1 MCAHYCTK
9 RHQIENRC
17 SLEKNAHP
25 PKKWFK
31 DDAKKKGVRQ
41 TPTPN
46 IKLKDADLFTDWKKF
61 TDNSKM
67 KQT

>member
-1 MCAHYCTK
+1 MRMHQKNGLRMMQKK
-9 RHQIENRC
+9 R
-17 SLEKNAHP
+17 
-25 PKKWFK
+25 
-31 DDAKKKGVRQ
+31 VRQ